1 MVKMKNK
8 KRLRRFILPLV
19 LIGLGIFIGTS
30 LAESNQPTIQLHGD
44 IDFSGDEI
52 EAIIGL
58 EKLEAEMDE
67 IVRDI
72 QLSVPEAP
80 ASPQQPTINVY
91 NQEESSL
98 SSRVNVGWISG
109 LMGGF
114 GVLAIFI
121 MALLTFSGD
130 ARNANHD

>member
-8 KRLRRFILPLV
+8 KRLRRFVLPLV

-67 IVRDI
+67 IAREVQI
-72 QLSVPEAP
+72 SIPSAP
-80 ASPQQPTINVY
+80 ANPEPPTINVY
-91 NQEESSL
+91 NQEDSSL

-121 MALLTFSGD
+121 MALITFSGD
-130 ARNANHD
+130 ARHVNRD